1 MLKGNLGKK
10 VVTCAMAATLCFGT
24 GAALA
29 GCSSNDTASKAADTP
44 AATSTDNKAD
54 DNKAAEPA
62 ADAQQAAEETPAAT
76 EGETR
81 IFVDSVGREVEVPAN
96 ITAITPSGFTAQMV
110 LLTFAPD
117 KMVSLASEIPD
128 DQLKFFDIDAVNMP
142 ITGAMFGKSD
152 TFNIEEVAAS
162 GTQIIIDT
170 GEAKEGIA
178 DDLDAMQEKI
188 GIPCVFIETTLDNY
202 GTAYEMLG
210 DLLGDEARGKELS
223 EYCQNAYKTTVDT
236 MATIPQDQWVKLA
249 YLMGEDGLN
258 AIAKDSYQG
267 GVIDLCADNVYVDE
281 NASGS
286 GQGMEISMEQLAV
299 WDPACIVFA
308 SGSIFDTV
316 ADDPTWADIAAIAD
330 NNYYE
335 VPDLPWNWLN
345 NPPTVNQVMGMQWLP
360 RLLYPDAFEDSIQDV
375 ATSYYKTFYNYDLS
389 DEEFQEIAGNALP
402 HTAE

>member
-1 MLKGNLGKK
+1 MLKGNLGKSI
-10 VVTCAMAATLCFGT
+10 VACAMAATLCLGS
-24 GAALA
+24 GIMAS
-29 GCSSNDTASKAADTP
+29 GCAPSESPSDSSASATNKSADNAADESSADTSSSSS
-44 AATSTDNKAD
+44 ATS
-54 DNKAAEPA
+54 AA
-62 ADAQQAAEETPAAT
+62 Q
-76 EGETR
+76 GETR

-96 ITAITPSGFTAQMV
+96 ITALTPSGFTAQMI

-117 KMVSLASEIPD
+117 KMVSLASELSAD
-128 DQLKFFDIDAVNMP
+128 ESKYFDIDAASLP
-142 ITGAMFGKSD
+142 ITGAMFGKAD
-152 TFNIEEVAAS
+152 TFNVEEVAAS

-170 GEAKEGIA
+170 GQVKEGIA

-210 DLLGDEARGKELS
+210 DLLSNEERGAELS
-223 EYCQNAYKTTVDT
+223 EYCQNAYNTTVDT
-236 MATIPQDQWVKLA
+236 MATIPQEDWVKIA

-267 GVIDLCADNVYVDE
+267 GVIDLCADNVYVDP

-299 WDPACIVFA
+299 WDPECIVFTSDSIYDVVSEDPVW
-308 SGSIFDTV
+308 SGL
-316 ADDPTWADIAAIAD
+316 AAIEN

-335 VPDLPWNWLN
+335 VPDQPWNWLN

-360 RLLYPDAFEDSIQDV
+360 RLLYPEAFEDSIQDV
-375 ATSYYKTFYNYDLS
+375 ATSYYKIFFNYDLS

-402 HTAE
+402 HNA

>member
-1 MLKGNLGKK
+1 MLKGNFGKK
-10 VVTCAMAATLCFGT
+10 VATCALAATLALGI

-29 GCSSNDTASKAADTP
+29 GCSSDNKPDEGATATQAAEQKADKAEPEAAEEVVVVEEEP
-44 AATSTDNKAD
+44 AAT
-54 DNKAAEPA
+54 
-62 ADAQQAAEETPAAT
+62 Q
-76 EGETR
+76 GETR
-81 IFVDSVGREVEVPAN
+81 IFTDSVGREVEVPAN

-117 KMVSLASEIPD
+117 KMVSLASEIPE
-128 DQLKFFDIDAVNMP
+128 DQMKFFDIDAANMP
-142 ITGAMFGKSD
+142 ITGAMFGKAD

-210 DLLGDEARGKELS
+210 DLLGDAARGQELS
-223 EYCQNAYKTTVDT
+223 EYCQNAYQTTVDA
-236 MATIPQDQWVKLA
+236 MATIPQEDWVKIA

-316 ADDPTWADIAAIAD
+316 ADDPTWDDIAAIAD

>member
-29 GCSSNDTASKAADTP
+29 GCSSNDSASKAADTP
-44 AATSTDNKAD
+44 AAEST

-62 ADAQQAAEETPAAT
+62 SDAQQAAEETPAAT

-81 IFVDSVGREVEVPAN
+81 IFTDSVGREVEVPAN

-117 KMVSLASEIPD
+117 KMVSLASEIPE
-128 DQLKFFDIDAVNMP
+128 DQMKFFDIDAANMP
-142 ITGAMFGKSD
+142 ITGAMFGKAD

-210 DLLGDEARGKELS
+210 DLLGDAARGQELS
-223 EYCQNAYKTTVDT
+223 EYCQNAYQTTVDA
-236 MATIPQDQWVKLA
+236 MATIPQEDWVKIA